1 MKLDNVRMLVTLA
14 NDDRYMINENT
25 EDLYDIVDNHLIMHD
40 IERTGKFIFKKWREV
55 AVDLGEIASAES
67 KGKKII

>member
-1 MKLDNVRMLVTLA
+1 MKLDNIRMLVTLT
-14 NDDRYMINENT
+14 NGDMYMINENT
-25 EDLYDIVDNHLIMHD
+25 DGLYDIVDNHLIMHD

-67 KGKKII
+67 KERN

>member
-67 KGKKII
+67 KERN

>member
-1 MKLDNVRMLVTLA
+1 MKLDNVRMLVTLV
-14 NDDRYMINENT
+14 NGDMYMINENT

-55 AVDLGEIASAES
+55 DVDLGEIASAEI
-67 KGKKII
+67 KERK

>member
-14 NDDRYMINENT
+14 NGDRYMINENT
-25 EDLYDIVDNHLIMHD
+25 EGLYDIVDNHLIMHD

-55 AVDLGEIASAES
+55 VVDLGEIASAES
-67 KGKKII
+67 KERN

>member
-14 NDDRYMINENT
+14 NGDMYMINENT

-40 IERTGKFIFKKWREV
+40 IERTGKFIFKKWKKV
-55 AVDLGEIASAES
+55 TIDLGEIASTDIKERN
-67 KGKKII
+67 

>member
-14 NDDRYMINENT
+14 NGDMYMINENT
-25 EDLYDIVDNHLIMHD
+25 EGLYDIVDNHLIMHD

-55 AVDLGEIASAES
+55 TIDLGEIASAES
-67 KGKKII
+67 KERN